1 MVDQED
7 ITEEDNNMPLSP
19 AEEDVIKRY
28 YKHQTINKFDMKGLK
43 VLALIL
49 LSLILLGSFMG
60 SVFAQTGPAAGHDT
74 ILSPLNNSQLAYV
87 GSNTTYPL
95 TYYIGN
101 IEGNVTH
108 EEVGIYVNGLLY
120 NISNRTADGSYTV
133 PLKFY
138 SQGTYAVS
146 LESTGQN
153 NTVTFVYTVT
163 QNQSLIF
170 GHTLEFWL
178 LLIAAAIIFIAIA
191 ISIFRNN

>member
-1 MVDQED
+1 MVEED
-7 ITEEDNNMPLSP
+7 ITEDDNNMPISP
-19 AEEDVIKRY
+19 SEEEVIKRY

-49 LSLILLGSFMG
+49 LSLILLGAFMG
-60 SVFAQTGPAAGHDT
+60 SVFGQTVLATGQDT

-95 TYYIGN
+95 TYYVGN
-101 IEGNVTH
+101 IKGNITH
-108 EEVGIYVNGLLY
+108 EQVGIYVNGLLY

-146 LESTGQN
+146 LKSTAQN

-170 GHTLEFWL
+170 GHSLEFWL
-178 LLIAAAIIFIAIA
+178 IVFAAIIVFVSIAV
-191 ISIFRNN
+191 SLLKNN